1 MTKKTKEPETK
12 VKEKPKLEKK
22 LTPNELLKQVNIHPT
37 LLTGVISH
45 LGIREEFYEQPDKRL
60 MSLEEFQKGINDY
73 KKQKIK
79 L

>member
-1 MTKKTKEPETK
+1 MTKKKTEPENT
-12 VKEKPKLEKK
+12 VEEKPKLEKK
-22 LTPNELLKQVNIHPT
+22 LTPNELLKQVDINPT
-37 LLTGVISH
+37 LITGVISH
-45 LGIREEFYEQPDKRL
+45 LGIREEFYKQPDKRL

>member
-1 MTKKTKEPETK
+1 MTKKKTEPEIQ
-12 VKEKPKLEKK
+12 VEEKPKLEKK
-22 LTPNELLKQVNIHPT
+22 LTPNELLKQVDINPI
-37 LLTGVISH
+37 LLTGVVSH
-45 LGIREEFYEQPDKRL
+45 LGIREEFYKQPDKRL